1 MALLLAGVLLEE
13 FALEEL
19 LCFASLL
26 LALSLED
33 PSLDVALPEELLAA
47 LLFKELLEDLPL
59 VDSEDSALSEE
70 LSVDSLLEA
79 SLLDDLDLE
88 LLDLSFLE
96 LLELLPRMNSSPSAV
111 SVSFSLAQIYTVSRS
126 S

>member
-1 MALLLAGVLLEE
+1 M
-13 FALEEL
+13 
-19 LCFASLL
+19 
-26 LALSLED
+26 
-33 PSLDVALPEELLAA
+33 
-47 LLFKELLEDLPL
+47 PL